1 MDSLVINGQILRN
14 DKDTTLATFVQDS
27 TGSPN
32 HRDRTRKRNKRNP
45 NWKERSKTVTVC
57 RLHDNYHT

>member
-32 HRDRTRKRNKRNP
+32 HRDRTRKINKRNP
-45 NWKERSKTVTVC
+45 N
-57 RLHDNYHT
+57 